1 MIETAIKKNNFF
13 SQKKILFILFVIE
26 IPILSYLIYYYS
38 PYIFLFPIILIFG
51 IIFYFT
57 LINFEFWILT
67 SIISFAPLIA
77 IKSEG
82 ITIFEIAI
90 AFYIFIP
97 LALWLIK
104 KLFIEKERINK
115 NISDFFL
122 LSFYFICLSSIILT
136 IINNFSVLLWFKEII
151 VFSCYFI
158 FFPLR
163 EYLTENKYRI
173 KKVLI
178 SFGIMSTIIALY
190 NLYQYRSR
198 LALATQFYQVW
209 GSRVGTTEQVFMFC
223 ILVIIAIVFLIKSKK
238 IKSILLLLV
247 GLFLTSLILSFTRS
261 YLIFTIFG
269 IIYLWFLFE
278 KKDKIKVSI
287 WVTIFLIISF
297 ITMFILFDN
306 LSKFIFQALINRFLT
321 AKSNDISIIQRVIE
335 TEAIIKQIF
344 QNPILGWGLGA
355 AFRRYDLFFELH
367 IMSYYAHN
375 GYLYL
380 WYKLGILGLLSFLSF
395 YFYKLMI
402 IIKSIRIEKNLLLKK
417 ILQAFLFILI
427 SFLIISITSP
437 QFYHKP
443 SILIMSI
450 IWALGDSVYI
460 INNFDP
466 STFLENEG

>member
-122 LSFYFICLSSIILT
+122 FLFYFICLSSIILT

-261 YLIFTIFG
+261 YLIFTILG

-297 ITMFILFDN
+297 FTMFILFDN

-395 YFYKLMI
+395 YFLKLMI
-402 IIKSIRIEKNLLLKK
+402 IIKSIRIEENPLLKK

-450 IWALGDSVYI
+450 IWAFGDSVYI
-460 INNFDP
+460 NHFNP
-466 STFLENEG
+466 STHIENEG